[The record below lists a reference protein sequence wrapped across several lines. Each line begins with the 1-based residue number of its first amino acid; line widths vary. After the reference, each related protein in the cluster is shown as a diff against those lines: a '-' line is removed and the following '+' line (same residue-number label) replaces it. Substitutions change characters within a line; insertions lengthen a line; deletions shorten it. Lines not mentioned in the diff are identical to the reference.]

1 MMLPSFAS
9 CLFAFI
15 RKARFYWCSSN
26 VSYIIVKNPERWCP
40 LCSTNA
46 ELPTLRPRS
55 FPNPKKPILQIL
67 IPIPVPISKR
77 GDPFLLKRTTTQD
90 VFHHLMNGRFCGEAW
105 DTIGRYVHTPLQCGS
120 IMHGWTSDDRTM
132 IACCN
137 YGTRP
142 VIFFIERIDI
152 LETEE

>member
-1 MMLPSFAS
+1 MQHECRITDLETKIF
-9 CLFAFI
+9 
-15 RKARFYWCSSN
+15 
-26 VSYIIVKNPERWCP
+26 PE
-40 LCSTNA
+40 SQ
-46 ELPTLRPRS
+46 
-55 FPNPKKPILQIL
+55 KPILQIL
-67 IPIPVPISKR
+67 IPIPVPIQK

-142 VIFFIERIDI
+142 VIFLLNELIFSKQKNNGNGCKTRF
-152 LETEE
+152 LQYGG

>member
-1 MMLPSFAS
+1 MMLPLFRIMSF
-9 CLFAFI
+9 CFHQ
-15 RKARFYWCSSN
+15 KARFYWCSSN

>member
-1 MMLPSFAS
+1 MMLPLFRIMSFCFHQKS
-9 CLFAFI
+9 TFLLVFI
-15 RKARFYWCSSN
+15 QRFLYNSKKSRK
-26 VSYIIVKNPERWCP
+26 VVPP
-40 LCSTNA
+40 CSTNA

>member
-1 MMLPSFAS
+1 MQHECRITDLETKIF
-9 CLFAFI
+9 
-15 RKARFYWCSSN
+15 
-26 VSYIIVKNPERWCP
+26 PE
-40 LCSTNA
+40 SQ
-46 ELPTLRPRS
+46 
-55 FPNPKKPILQIL
+55 KPILQIL
-67 IPIPVPISKR
+67 IPIPVPISK
-77 GDPFLLKRTTTQD
+77 GGSVSLKRTTTQD

>member
-1 MMLPSFAS
+1 M
-9 CLFAFI
+9 
-15 RKARFYWCSSN
+15 
-26 VSYIIVKNPERWCP
+26 
-40 LCSTNA
+40 
-46 ELPTLRPRS
+46 
-55 FPNPKKPILQIL
+55 
-67 IPIPVPISKR
+67 
-77 GDPFLLKRTTTQD
+77 KRTTTQD

-105 DTIGRYVHTPLQCGS
+105 DTNGRYVHTPLQCGS

-152 LETEE
+152 LETEEEREWLQKQDFSNTADEGYTGLIIPIDAEKTQQNRF

>member
-1 MMLPSFAS
+1 MQHECRITDLETKIFPESQ
-9 CLFAFI
+9 
-15 RKARFYWCSSN
+15 KAYLANSN
-26 VSYIIVKNPERWCP
+26 SDPCP
-40 LCSTNA
+40 Y
-46 ELPTLRPRS
+46 
-55 FPNPKKPILQIL
+55 F
-67 IPIPVPISKR
+67 KR

-142 VIFFIERIDI
+142 VIFLLNELIFSKQKNNGNGCKNKISPIRRMRAI
-152 LETEE
+152 LD

>member
-1 MMLPSFAS
+1 MQHECRITALETKIFPESQ
-9 CLFAFI
+9 
-15 RKARFYWCSSN
+15 KAY
-26 VSYIIVKNPERWCP
+26 
-40 LCSTNA
+40 L
-46 ELPTLRPRS
+46 
-55 FPNPKKPILQIL
+55 
-67 IPIPVPISKR
+67 
-77 GDPFLLKRTTTQD
+77 DPFLLKRTTTQD
-90 VFHHLMNGRFCGEAW
+90 GFHHLMNGRFCGEAW

-120 IMHGWTSDDRTM
+120 IMHGWTSDGRTM